1 MRVLLVDDHALFLES
16 LQGLLQVHG
25 YQVVG
30 TAADGLDAL
39 EKTRSLRPDLVLMDI
54 DMPGCDGL
62 TATRLIKAEIPKV
75 KIVMLTVSAD
85 DKQLFE
91 AIKSGACGYLL
102 KGLKAQQ
109 FLELV
114 AQVEQGEV
122 PLAPGLA
129 SRLLDEFARQA
140 QGAPSS
146 SQSDRADASTLTAR
160 QSEILTLVAQG
171 LTYQQVGDALHLSER
186 TVRYHM
192 SEILARLHLQ
202 NRAQVIAYAAQMG
215 LVKKPIDP
223 GK

>member
-16 LQGLLQVHG
+16 LQELLKAHG

-30 TAADGLDAL
+30 AATDGLDAL

-62 TATRLIKAEIPKV
+62 TATRLIKAEMPQV

-85 DKQLFE
+85 DQHLFD

-109 FLELV
+109 FLDLV
-114 AQVEQGEV
+114 AQVEQGEA
-122 PLAPGLA
+122 PLAPGMA
-129 SRLLDEFARQA
+129 ARLLDEFARQA
-140 QGAPSS
+140 QAAPSS
-146 SQSDRADASTLTAR
+146 SPSDGAEASKLTAR
-160 QSEILTLVAQG
+160 QSEILTLVARG
-171 LTYQQVGDALHLSER
+171 LTYNQVGDALHLSEH

-192 SEILARLHLQ
+192 GEILARLHLQ
-202 NRAQVIAYAAQMG
+202 NRAQVIAYAAQVG
-215 LVKKPIDP
+215 LVKKPGIST
-223 GK
+223 